1 MSRLDSNGTS
11 LSAGASASVIVCSY
25 AVIGQRWFRP
35 SQRALATTIAV
46 QSNYAGWAMGSLIG
60 LAVHGDADAYRQ
72 FALWQAAAASLCVPL
87 FLLGYRGATPI
98 RTLPLSLPLSLS
110 LSLTLPRRAAQP

>member
-1 MSRLDSNGTS
+1 
-11 LSAGASASVIVCSY
+11 
-25 AVIGQRWFRP
+25 
-35 SQRALATTIAV
+35 
-46 QSNYAGWAMGSLIG
+46 MGSLIG

-110 LSLTLPRRAAQP
+110 LPLTRWALRGNFWFDRIKATETPLRVVDELIAAP